1 MQLLQ
6 DKLAEKIWLEN
17 EYNGNLTQI
26 KVESM
31 MADCNLKYRK
41 GKTYN
46 DLVIAIGNGY
56 KNSFGKSKVVR
67 EQLAEEID
75 KILIRKRWDF

>member
-17 EYNGNLTQI
+17 QYGGYMTQV

-31 MADCNLKYRK
+31 MEDCNLKYRK
-41 GKTYN
+41 GKTYS
-46 DLVIAIGNGY
+46 DLVVAIGNGY
-56 KNSFGKSKVVR
+56 KNNQRKSKVVR
-67 EQLAEEID
+67 EQLAEELD
-75 KILIRKRWDF
+75 KVLIRKRWDF

>member
-17 EYNGNLTQI
+17 QHNGNLTQM
-26 KVESM
+26 KVEAM
-31 MADCNLKYRK
+31 MVECNLRYRK

-46 DLVIAIGNGY
+46 DLVVAIGNGY
-56 KNSFGKSKVVR
+56 KNSFGKSKVVL

>member
-17 EYNGNLTQI
+17 QYGGVLTQK

-31 MADCNLKYRK
+31 MEDCNLKYRK
-41 GKTYN
+41 GKIYS
-46 DLVIAIGNGY
+46 DLVVAIGNGY
-56 KNSFGKSKVVR
+56 KNSFGKSKVIL

-75 KILIRKRWDF
+75 KVLIRKRWDF

>member
-17 EYNGNLTQI
+17 QYGGVLTQK

-31 MADCNLKYRK
+31 MEDCNLKYKK
-41 GKTYN
+41 GKTYG
-46 DLVIAIGNGY
+46 DLVVAIGNGY
-56 KNSFGKSKVVR
+56 KNSQGKSKVVL

-75 KILIRKRWDF
+75 KVLIRKRWNF